1 MKFKSFYVHEVATC
15 EYSLEGF
22 EKEYCFD
29 SGDAHDALYILH
41 DSAWQINAVHGIPR
55 GGIASMRPVCQ
66 ANAIMSTSR

>member
-1 MKFKSFYVHEVATC
+1 MNSTIILRPNEWMKFKSFYVHEVATC

-41 DSAWQINAVHGIPR
+41 DSAWQIHAVHGIHR
-55 GGIASMRPVCQ
+55 DEV
-66 ANAIMSTSR
+66 